1 MYGPR
6 KETTFADC
14 HLDGLSLYL
23 LKSLGV
29 RTCGG
34 CLVSALEANDPQEKP
49 VVCRSQLREVL
60 LAEGPRYAP
69 VQQGF
74 HHLGL

>member
-34 CLVSALEANDPQEKP
+34 CLVSALEANDPQEKH
-49 VVCRSQLREVL
+49 VVCSLQLSEVVL
-60 LAEGPRYAP
+60 VEGPSYEP
-69 VQQGF
+69 KQQGL